1 MSDMSQMFDVAESD
15 NMVCWSVI
23 TTFTNV
29 GRHTIQKD
37 GSDQNYNY
45 MKRGWR
51 ISDGLMLR
59 GFFFSK
65 INIFSLGYLDGKSGL
80 LEVGGLTMFNA
91 FKRMF
96 QPGV

>member
-15 NMVCWSVI
+15 NMLCWSVMWGDTQFKRMGVTKTII
-23 TTFTNV
+23 TWK
-29 GRHTIQKD
+29 GD
-37 GSDQNYNY
+37 GEFQ
-45 MKRGWR
+45 
-51 ISDGLMLR
+51 DGLMLR

-96 QPGV
+96 QPAV

>member
-15 NMVCWSVI
+15 NMVCWSVMWADTQFKRMGVTKTII
-23 TTFTNV
+23 TWK
-29 GRHTIQKD
+29 GD
-37 GSDQNYNY
+37 GEFQ
-45 MKRGWR
+45 
-51 ISDGLMLR
+51 DGLMLR